1 MAGLAMAVA
10 RVTGLGLAVALAAVA
25 CAGSGG
31 GAATPPPPS
40 DPGETAPADAAAP
53 ADVLA
58 ADAVFVVESAG
69 ITRDTPFFDATS
81 DDGRSTAF
89 DREALETAQPFTL
102 PSVQGPEVSLV
113 SYQGQ
118 KNLVLLFYRGF
129 W

>member
-10 RVTGLGLAVALAAVA
+10 RVTGLGLAVALATVA

-31 GAATPPPPS
+31 GAATP
-40 DPGETAPADAAAP
+40 

-58 ADAVFVVESAG
+58 ADSVFVVESAG
-69 ITRDTPFFDATS
+69 ITRDTPYFDATA